1 MPCLN
6 GRESVLGQQAGSQ
19 KATQNRKFFIPHIY
33 CNAPWLSKAV
43 QAGTGVR
50 VGADADGAAFL
61 VAKHKQEMLFAVVC
75 PCFLAFP
82 DE

>member
-1 MPCLN
+1 MEENQCLAN
-6 GRESVLGQQAGSQ
+6 KLAVKKPLRTENTSFLTYTG
-19 KATQNRKFFIPHIY
+19 
-33 CNAPWLSKAV
+33 NAPWLSKAV